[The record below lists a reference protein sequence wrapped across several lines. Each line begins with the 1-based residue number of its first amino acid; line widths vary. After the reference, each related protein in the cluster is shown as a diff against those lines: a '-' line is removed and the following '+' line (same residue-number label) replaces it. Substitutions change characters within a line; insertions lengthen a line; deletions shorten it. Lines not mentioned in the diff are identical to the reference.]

1 MKTIKADEGKLILW
15 RERKIA
21 TDSLFTPDDFDTS
34 VLEYIPQAEGE
45 RLKAEWEEEERREA
59 EALRE
64 EDSSRVEDSH
74 N

>member
-1 MKTIKADEGKLILW
+1 MKTIKADEGQLILW

-21 TDSLFTPDDFDTS
+21 TESLFTPDDFNTS
-34 VLEYIPQAEGE
+34 VLEYISQAEGE
-45 RLKAEWEEEERREA
+45 RLKTEWEEEERREA

-64 EDSSRVEDSH
+64 EDSSRVENFH

>member
-1 MKTIKADEGKLILW
+1 MKTIKADKGQLILW

-34 VLEYIPQAEGE
+34 VLEYIPLEEGE
-45 RLKAEWEEEERREA
+45 RLKAEWEEEEKREA

-64 EDSSRVEDSH
+64 NDNSLE
-74 N
+74 